1 MGYDYQGF
9 ASLSV
14 NLNRQKYGA
23 LDISQVFTK
32 QADLDYY
39 TSKGAVTE
47 GVSDYWLAVT
57 PYPYAGQYLALVNN
71 ETREVTA
78 YILVEKEDGTFA
90 TNEVGKTPIGD
101 DKSIEVV
108 DGKISIVGFDGA
120 TAGQQPRIGTDGTI
134 EWYTPDTSTVS
145 GLADT
150 VAGHTTDIANLQND
164 KADKDDVYT
173 KDEIDSKVS
182 SVYRYKGSVATY
194 DALPTENLTVGDVY
208 NVEAADSQNGVK
220 AGDNVAWNG
229 TTWDVLAG
237 TIDLSAYV
245 EKEENARLMT
255 NAEGTKLAGIE
266 EGANVNVIDSVDE
279 TQFNVD
285 EDKKLTLLDIAIGKV
300 TGLQDAL
307 DGKVD
312 AVEGSRL
319 ITDAEGMKLAGIEE
333 GAEANVIEIVK
344 LNGEALTVTDKAI
357 DIPVAGDS
365 LGVVK
370 SSTEENK
377 VSVAESGE
385 MTVNS
390 VNVNKLVQT
399 ENETL
404 ILDGGTAAN

>member
-1 MGYDYQGF
+1 MAYDYQGF

-32 QADLDYY
+32 RADLDYY

-108 DGKISIVGFDGA
+108 DGKISIVGFNEA

-194 DALPTENLTVGDVY
+194 VALPTENLTVGDVY

-229 TTWDVLAG
+229 TTWDVLGG
-237 TIDLSAYV
+237 TVDLSAYV

-266 EGANVNVIDSVDE
+266 ED
-279 TQFNVD
+279 
-285 EDKKLTLLDIAIGKV
+285 
-300 TGLQDAL
+300 
-307 DGKVD
+307 
-312 AVEGSRL
+312 
-319 ITDAEGMKLAGIEE
+319 
-333 GAEANVIEIVK
+333 AEANIIEIVK
-344 LNGEALTVTDKAI
+344 LNGEALTVTDKSV

-377 VSVAESGE
+377 VSVAENGE

-390 VNVNKLVQT
+390 VNVNKLIQT

-404 ILDGGTAAN
+404 ILNGGTAAN